1 MRKDDPPAHLQIG
14 KFYVDFYIQYKTTN
28 LNIYALEDS
37 GGSCITT
44 EYVMT
49 VTPLEVNGNNVVTE
63 YTISYRHSNYENLSP
78 QDAKDLQ
85 NLIDTW
91 AVFDTK
97 EVMRKRVKIAYEKL
111 KLSIIKL
118 LLFLLLFM
126 WIGFFWYA
134 NSHPQDKEQS
144 RKAAEEF
151 AKKEDIYHGRTR

>member
-1 MRKDDPPAHLQIG
+1 MRKDDQPAHLQIG
-14 KFYVDFYIQYKTTN
+14 KFYIDFYVQHKTTN
-28 LNIYALEDS
+28 LDIYALEDS
-37 GGSCITT
+37 CGSCIAT

-49 VTPLEVNGNNVVTE
+49 VTPLEVNSNNIVTK
-63 YTISYRHSNYENLSP
+63 YTKSYIQSNYENLSP

-85 NLIDTW
+85 KLIDTW

-111 KLSIIKL
+111 KLSIVYL